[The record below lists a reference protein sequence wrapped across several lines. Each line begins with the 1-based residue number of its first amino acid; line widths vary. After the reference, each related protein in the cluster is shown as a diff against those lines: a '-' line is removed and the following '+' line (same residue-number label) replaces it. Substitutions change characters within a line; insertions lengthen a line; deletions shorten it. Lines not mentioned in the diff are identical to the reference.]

1 MDDVLEQYS
10 IDLPLICIEFKVLS
24 TMFSASITTPTQ
36 INLFC
41 VSTRQFSYRLKEK
54 PKTFI

>member
-54 PKTFI
+54 P

>member
-24 TMFSASITTPTQ
+24 MFSASITTPTQ